1 MSGETS
7 EIFLLKGSDIIQS
20 RIWKNKMEM
29 MKITMEEQ
37 EIEENVKSLICPR
50 KESSNSK
57 YRRIAQSFEKY
68 FRHSQRTQPKRMK

>member
-1 MSGETS
+1 
-7 EIFLLKGSDIIQS
+7 
-20 RIWKNKMEM
+20 

>member
-7 EIFLLKGSDIIQS
+7 EIFFRKGSDIIQS
-20 RIWKNKMEM
+20 RIWKNKMKM

-57 YRRIAQSFEKY
+57 YRRIVQSFEKY
-68 FRHSQRTQPKRMK
+68 FRHSQRTQPNRMK